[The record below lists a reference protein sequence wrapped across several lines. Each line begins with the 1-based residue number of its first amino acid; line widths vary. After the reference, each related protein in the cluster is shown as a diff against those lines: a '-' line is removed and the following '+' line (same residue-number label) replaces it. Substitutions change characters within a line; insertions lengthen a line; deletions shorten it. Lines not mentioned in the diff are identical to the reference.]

1 MMPQAPFGVR
11 VEYDVPATMRDGTV
25 LRANVYRPDDGG
37 AGSYPVLLTR
47 LPYGKDLPL
56 GHSVLEPGQAA
67 RRGYVVVVQDAR
79 GTFTSD
85 GEWFPLVHEGPDGAD
100 TVAWAAT
107 LPGSNGSVAMY
118 GVSYFGHTQLAA
130 AAQHPPA
137 LRALAPMM
145 TWADADDPTAGIL
158 TRNGVLELGAQ
169 GGWNLEM
176 GLDQLV
182 RRHRGDPETLGKAV
196 YGLVREIDNLPRG
209 GYAELP
215 LDRFGPLARMDL
227 EAPLYSSIHNRH
239 DATYTQQARISNAYA
254 LGVPAL
260 HIGGWY
266 DIFLNGT
273 LRNFAAMRDNG
284 GAAQYLLIGPWTHG
298 NVNRAQGDLDF
309 GFASSGALMDLRIDL
324 MSQQLQFFDRWLKD
338 AQNGFDTH
346 PAVKYFV
353 MGANI
358 WKSSDT
364 WPPAESEPQEWYLHS
379 QGRANSAAGDG
390 VLSRERPSDESADVY
405 MYDPEQ
411 PVPTIGGATMLPSIL
426 RPGPRDQRSIEQRH
440 DVLVYTSAPLDQPLE
455 VVGPVSVMLY
465 VASDAPDT
473 DFVARL
479 VDVYPDGSA
488 ITVTDGVMR
497 MSHREGPD
505 AVVPPLEPSQ
515 VYAIGV
521 DLWSTGLMFL
531 PGHRVRL
538 DVTSS
543 SFPRW
548 ERNLNTGE
556 NSATSTEMRMAR
568 QSVLHNAGHPSRVV
582 LSAIAR

>member
-1 MMPQAPFGVR
+1 MMPQAPVGVR
-11 VEYDVPATMRDGTV
+11 VEYDVPVTMRDGTV

-47 LPYGKDLPL
+47 LPYGKDLPI
-56 GHSVLEPGQAA
+56 GNSVLDPAQAA
-67 RRGYVVVVQDAR
+67 RRGYIVVIQDTR
-79 GTFTSD
+79 GTFTSE
-85 GEWFPLVHEGPDGAD
+85 GEWFPFVHEGPDGAD

-145 TWADADDPTAGIL
+145 TWADADDPAAGVVR
-158 TRNGVLELGAQ
+158 RNGVLELGGQ

-176 GLDQLV
+176 GIDQLV
-182 RRHRGDPETLGKAV
+182 RRHRGDPETFGRAL
-196 YGLVREIDNLPRG
+196 YSLVREIDNLPTS
-209 GYAELP
+209 GYSELP
-215 LDRFGPLARMDL
+215 LDRFGPLARLGL
-227 EAPLYSSIHNRH
+227 EAPIYSSIHNLD
-239 DATYTQQARISNAYA
+239 DAVYMQQVRISNAYA

-266 DIFLNGT
+266 DLFLNGT
-273 LRNFAAMRDNG
+273 LRNFDAMRAQSGSN
-284 GAAQYLLIGPWTHG
+284 QYLLIGPWTHG
-298 NVNRAQGDLDF
+298 NVARVQGDLDF

-324 MSQQLQFFDRWLKD
+324 MSQQLLFFDHWLKD
-338 AQNGFDTH
+338 AQNGFDTQ

-353 MGANI
+353 MGANV

-364 WPPAESEPQEWYLHS
+364 WPPAGTEPQEWYLHS

-390 VLSRERPSDESADVY
+390 VLSRERPSDESADAYV
-405 MYDPEQ
+405 YDPAY
-411 PVPTIGGATMLPSIL
+411 PVPTVGGATLLPPIM
-426 RPGPRDQRSIEQRH
+426 RPGPRDQRPIERRQ
-440 DVLVYTSAPLDQPLE
+440 DVLVYTSAPLDHAVE
-455 VVGPVSVMLY
+455 VVGPVSATLY

-473 DFVARL
+473 DFIARL

-488 ITVTDGVMR
+488 ITVTDGVLR
-497 MSHREGPD
+497 MSSREGLD
-505 AVVPPLEPSQ
+505 GVSQPLDSSQ
-515 VYAIGV
+515 IYRIEV
-521 DLWSTGLMFL
+521 DLWSTGLAFL
-531 PGHRVRL
+531 PGHCIRL

-548 ERNLNTGE
+548 ERNLNTGD
-556 NSATSTEMRMAR
+556 NSATSTEMRVAH
-568 QSVLHNAGHPSRVV
+568 QSVIHDASHPSRVV
-582 LSAIAR
+582 LPVLSQ

>member
-1 MMPQAPFGVR
+1 MMPQAPVGVR

-37 AGSYPVLLTR
+37 VGSYPVLLTR

-56 GHSVLEPGQAA
+56 GSSVLDPGQAA
-67 RRGYVVVVQDAR
+67 RRGYVVVVQDTR
-79 GTFTSD
+79 GTFTSE

-107 LPGSNGSVAMY
+107 LPGSNGDVGMY

-145 TWADADDPTAGIL
+145 TWADSDDPTAGVT

-176 GLDQLV
+176 GIDQLA
-182 RRHRGDPETLGKAV
+182 RRHRGNPEMFGRAL
-196 YGLVREIDNLPRG
+196 YGLVQEIDNLPTT

-215 LDRFGPLARMDL
+215 LDRFGPLARLEL
-227 EAPLYSSIHNRH
+227 EAPLYSSIHNRD
-239 DATYTQQARISNAYA
+239 DAAYVQQARVSNAYA

-273 LRNFAAMRDNG
+273 LRNFAAMRANS
-284 GAAQYLLIGPWTHG
+284 GANQYLFIGPWTHG

-324 MSQQLQFFDRWLKD
+324 MSQHLQFFDRWLKGM
-338 AQNGFDTH
+338 QNGFDMH

-358 WKSSDT
+358 WRSSDT
-364 WPPAESEPQEWYLHS
+364 WPPVGSEPQEWYLHS
-379 QGRANSAAGDG
+379 QGRANGATGDG
-390 VLSRERPSDESADVY
+390 VLSRVRPSDESADSYV
-405 MYDPEQ
+405 YDPAQ
-411 PVPTIGGATMLPSIL
+411 PVPTIGGATLLPSIL
-426 RPGPRDQRSIEQRH
+426 RPGPRDQRPIEQRQ

-455 VVGPVSVMLY
+455 VVGPVSATLY

-479 VDVYPDGSA
+479 VDVYPDGRA
-488 ITVTDGVMR
+488 ITITDGIMR
-497 MSHREGPD
+497 MSHREGPG
-505 AVVPPLEPSQ
+505 AMLPPLEPSQ
-515 VYAIGV
+515 VYCIDV
-521 DLWSTGLMFL
+521 DLWSTGLVFL
-531 PGHRVRL
+531 PGHRIRL
-538 DVTSS
+538 DVASS

-548 ERNLNTGE
+548 ERNLNTGD
-556 NSATSTEMRMAR
+556 NSATSTEMRVAH
-568 QSVLHNAGHPSRVV
+568 QSVVHDAAHPSRLV
-582 LSAIAR
+582 LPVLPQ